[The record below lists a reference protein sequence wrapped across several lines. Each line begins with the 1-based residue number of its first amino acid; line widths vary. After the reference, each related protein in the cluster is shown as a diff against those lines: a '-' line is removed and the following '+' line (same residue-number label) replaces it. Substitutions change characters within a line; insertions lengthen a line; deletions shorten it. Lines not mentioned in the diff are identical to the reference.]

1 MKTRRFDFNWKP
13 LQLQISFAVD
23 GSVPGQQNYNADTQE
38 YTPDYTLTPFILQ
51 PIVSILDKDEVLTA
65 GRINHALTNIRWYE
79 LINGTKTLIASDNTN
94 YEITS
99 SGGNAGR
106 IKVKKNAEPKVPI
119 TLVFYAEYI
128 DNRNGQVL
136 VIQGSYLIDCSS
148 ASDIVRVEL
157 DADAQTVFNPL
168 SDSYTQTVTAT
179 VWVGDKVCDATKYVL
194 VWEVQ
199 DEDGN
204 WYTAET
210 DTIMDYDI
218 TCNGNE
224 VTINRREMGSEM
236 HLRCRVKYKADGDPT
251 NVKLTEAS
259 PKAEA
264 VFVRRIPKYEFDITG
279 VPYNVPAGILSVAPT
294 AIIRTTNGDITNYP
308 NLEKELLPLWYIATN
323 KASGSL
329 SYSLVAHGVSPTI
342 STNKM
347 DNNYGAVI
355 GLDVVDRGYIGAFID
370 NADGAVFC
378 DADGTVL
385 IIH

>member
-51 PIVSILDKDEVLTA
+51 PVISILDKDEVLAA
-65 GRINHALTNIRWYE
+65 GSINHALTNVRWYE
-79 LINGTKTLIASDNTN
+79 IVNGVKTLIASDNTN

-128 DNRNGQVL
+128 DSRNGQVL
-136 VIQGSYLIDCSS
+136 VIQGSYLVDCSS

-157 DADAQTVFNPL
+157 DADTQTIFNPL
-168 SDSYTQTVTAT
+168 SDAQTQTVTAT
-179 VWVGDKVCDATKYVL
+179 VWVGDKVCDASKYEL

-199 DEDGN
+199 GDDGV

-210 DTIMDYDI
+210 DAVMDYDI
-218 TCNGNE
+218 TVSGNKA
-224 VTINRREMGSEM
+224 TINRWLMGNEM
-236 HLRCRVKYKADGDPT
+236 HLRCRVKYSADGTPGS
-251 NVKLTEAS
+251 VALTEAS
-259 PKAEA
+259 PMTEV

-279 VPYNVPAGILSVAPT
+279 VPYNIPAGILSVAPT
-294 AIIRTTNGDITNYP
+294 ALIRTTKGDITDP
-308 NLEKELLPLWYIATN
+308 EKELLPLWYIATN

-342 STNKM
+342 ATTKM
-347 DNNYGAVI
+347 DNNYGAVM
-355 GLDVVDRGYIGAFID
+355 GLDVVDRGYAGAFTD
-370 NADGAVFC
+370 NADSAVFC
-378 DADGTVL
+378 DADGAVL